1 MKCTLCVEFKKA
13 QRVPFLINIWILTR
27 GQNQSSNSK
36 KDSNYWR
43 YDDWVAKV
51 RQKEQWS
58 SRGKE

>member
-51 RQKEQWS
+51 RQKEQ
-58 SRGKE
+58 